1 MRYLGA
7 SFFTYRLNFN
17 LCSKDSY
24 PYTDKEYI
32 EFREERNFKWLNP
45 LLDRPDPTSE
55 WQVEFPLDFTW
66 IASFILLKIF
76 KFKGLVEIGGA
87 RHAKVP

>member
-7 SFFTYRLNFN
+7 PFFTYRLNFN

-32 EFREERNFKWLNP
+32 DFREERNFKSPKP

-55 WQVEFPLDFTW
+55 WQVEFPLDLT
-66 IASFILLKIF
+66 
-76 KFKGLVEIGGA
+76 
-87 RHAKVP
+87 